1 MLLQRA
7 CPMYTTQMQK
17 FTFNYPA
24 KHSNAAGCC
33 LFCSAPPQMCAPIR
47 LMKTWENHAEQQ
59 CVATAI
65 FKLCWFLLS
74 KHLLLL
80 LLLRILYHSAWLLKS
95 PAPPQKHDGNKQNKL
110 TWRYTPKETLRQSL
124 MSQNC
129 IGTFLNVDGSLSY
142 NAWSQPWTI
151 LWSVWCHLLGS
162 NFKPIPLLPMEP
174 MALMPL
180 LLLPFR

>member
-1 MLLQRA
+1 M
-7 CPMYTTQMQK
+7 
-17 FTFNYPA
+17 PA
-24 KHSNAAGCC
+24 RPKMWWRS
-33 LFCSAPPQMCAPIR
+33 PIR

-65 FKLCWFLLS
+65 FKLCCSYYPSICCCCYCLDFFMTA
-74 KHLLLL
+74 HT
-80 LLLRILYHSAWLLKS
+80 
-95 PAPPQKHDGNKQNKL
+95 L

-142 NAWSQPWTI
+142 NAWRQPWTI

-162 NFKPIPLLPMEP
+162 NFKPSPLLPMEP
-174 MALMPL
+174 MAPMPL
-180 LLLPFR
+180 LLLTIRYFLLLISESFLQLAMVYNLQLALTWFLLRAWM